1 MGYDTLTD
9 TMRNTFTFATKLVMD
24 VESAVEKLDIL
35 FRQSEGGYITLLA
48 SLKPFSSFA
57 SFTYMI
63 ENDKAIYV
71 TGYAK
76 TALSMPSLGV
86 KAHPFPENPE
96 TLATVEK
103 HLSNLRKHDAHALPQ
118 DYADDAIIL
127 TNLSERPYHGTAAIE
142 YYCSNLLEK
151 ASVEIDGFD

>member
-1 MGYDTLTD
+1 
-9 TMRNTFTFATKLVMD
+9 MRKLHC
-24 VESAVEKLDIL
+24 LCP
-35 FRQSEGGYITLLA
+35 LLA
-48 SLKPFSSFA
+48 LRH
-57 SFTYMI
+57 T
-63 ENDKAIYV
+63 
-71 TGYAK
+71 
-76 TALSMPSLGV
+76 LSR
-86 KAHPFPENPE
+86 NPE

-151 ASVEIDGFD
+151 PVWKLML